1 MKCRL
6 IHIFFLNWK
15 QFSQNFQEFS
25 LDDFWRMIR
34 RERFKKRK
42 SLQGNA
48 TRKLIY
54 SANANNVDE
63 DSIRPWRVEI
73 GTLSDDIGTRQETF
87 ENGRAYSWLKRVH
100 VKHVTVREEIRFCPS
115 HSDNLLPTVFRCDR
129 FYPFSIF
136 LSLYFFLHRF
146 DRFLSYRGIYKNKNR
161 TIFRTICFWQIT
173 FVCSTVCPYLLK
185 A

>member
-100 VKHVTVREEIRFCPS
+100 VKHVTVKEEIRFCPS

-136 LSLYFFLHRF
+136 LSL
-146 DRFLSYRGIYKNKNR
+146 I
-161 TIFRTICFWQIT
+161 IFQIT
-173 FVCSTVCPYLLK
+173 FLVYIYYLYMLK
-185 A
+185 FNQIHV